1 MIMLAWLGAVQDSS
15 QMRSELLA
23 AVEQNKLEKARR
35 VLKTGVDA
43 NAVCDDKG
51 RFPLH
56 VAAFFGFTK
65 MVSNSFLWLEHF
77 ASFSNNRIVCNK

>member
-1 MIMLAWLGAVQDSS
+1 MTDQLTNLFVGAVQDTS
-15 QMRSELLA
+15 QLRAELLA

-35 VLKTGVDA
+35 ILKAGVDA

-65 MVSNSFLWLEHF
+65 MVILYENVHICQLYMP
-77 ASFSNNRIVCNK
+77 KM